1 MKNKIV
7 LLIFLL
13 CTFVTYSQNY
23 NNVKNI
29 TTTEQEKLFFI
40 DYTATKA
47 QQTVSDNSVYI
58 LQEGADNASFV
69 KIKAQESGIDVQ
81 QYGND
86 NVVDID
92 VKAQKVEER
101 VIQNGDRNIFRD
113 YDHMNKPYH
122 GVDVYQEGENQSIYM
137 NGNNGII
144 KKLQI
149 KQIGNDK
156 TIYINNF

>member
-1 MKNKIV
+1 MVILILKEVKMKNKIV

-58 LQEGADNASFV
+58 LQEGADN
-69 KIKAQESGIDVQ
+69 I
-81 QYGND
+81 
-86 NVVDID
+86 
-92 VKAQKVEER
+92 
-101 VIQNGDRNIFRD
+101 
-113 YDHMNKPYH
+113 
-122 GVDVYQEGENQSIYM
+122 
-137 NGNNGII
+137 
-144 KKLQI
+144 
-149 KQIGNDK
+149 
-156 TIYINNF
+156 